1 MSLIVLTNAIYF
13 KGDWDKAFESS
24 KTKNEMFHV
33 SKSES
38 VMVEMM
44 NMEKKN
50 WIAGESQKLDC
61 KMLELPYKG
70 KELSMLFILPN
81 KDLIF

>member
-1 MSLIVLTNAIYF
+1 MGGGSNEQQNQESDPTRGINAMSLIVLTNAIYF

-38 VMVEMM
+38 VMVEMI

-50 WIAGESQKLDC
+50 WIAGES
-61 KMLELPYKG
+61 
-70 KELSMLFILPN
+70 
-81 KDLIF
+81 